1 MTLHN
6 VEHDL
11 SLTTLVL
18 GTSKISLTSL
28 RTSDINSFRD
38 AFNDEIIFIVS
49 FIPTCFSSTIFFK
62 DFIWISNL
70 NLSRSLL
77 KSEDIAKVHDQN
89 LPHPKL
95 LKAVFPLSEEF
106 QCNISAEVKI
116 LVVVLFNCT
125 NCRYKFYRS
134 LSFLRMTQNF
144 SFLGGFGSSISSFR
158 FDALN
163 FSKNIRKL
171 ASSLMPCN
179 DEKHIFAIY
188 WAL

>member
-89 LPHPKL
+89 LLNAML
-95 LKAVFPLSEEF
+95 LKAVFPLPEHF
-106 QCNISAEVKI
+106 CWNKNLA
-116 LVVVLFNCT
+116 VVLL

-134 LSFLRMTQNF
+134 FSFLIMTRNF
-144 SFLGGFGSSISSFR
+144 SFFR
-158 FDALN
+158 
-163 FSKNIRKL
+163 
-171 ASSLMPCN
+171 
-179 DEKHIFAIY
+179 
-188 WAL
+188 